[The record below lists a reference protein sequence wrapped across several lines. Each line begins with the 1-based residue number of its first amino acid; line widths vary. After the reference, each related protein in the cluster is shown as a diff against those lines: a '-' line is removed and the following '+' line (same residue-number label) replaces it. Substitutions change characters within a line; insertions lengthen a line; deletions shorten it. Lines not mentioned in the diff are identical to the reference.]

1 MRRLTLLLAAMGMV
15 LLLSAGLAFAATFDC
30 PANRACIG
38 TDDPDTLNGSN
49 GVDPY
54 MDGRQGS
61 DELFANDGEYA
72 YLQGDAFDPANNDT
86 STDGD
91 DLLKGGP
98 GWDEMAGLGGAD
110 TYSGGRRADY
120 IFAEESSVNKGEDT
134 IHSGRGND
142 WIEAVDE
149 TKDTIGCGP
158 GKHDFVFFD
167 EGIDEVNSTTCEH
180 KNPDFGGGIAVAS
193 SSKAVKMD
201 AEEVSALRARN

>member
-30 PANRACIG
+30 IANRACIG
-38 TDDPDTLNGSN
+38 TDDADVLNGSS
-49 GVDPY
+49 GVDPN
-54 MDGRQGS
+54 MEGRQGD
-61 DELFANDGEYA
+61 DELFANDGEFA
-72 YLQGDAFDPANNDT
+72 GMEGDAFDPANNDT

-98 GWDEMAGLGGAD
+98 GWDYMAGFGGAD
-110 TYSGGRRADY
+110 TYSGGRRGDF
-120 IFAEESSVNKGEDT
+120 IFAEESSVNMGEDT

-142 WIEAVDE
+142 WIEAKDE

-193 SSKAVKMD
+193 SSATKNVE